1 MYITVAGGGRIGR
14 GLAKRLVEAKHDVVV
29 IDQSKATCE
38 SIYAEYGALTING
51 NATDLAVLENAG
63 IERSDIAIAAMRNDS
78 DNLTFALLAKHLA
91 VPNIHVR
98 MNDPKYE
105 GIYRNI
111 GVTNIARVTELLIEQ
126 FVVNIE
132 TPELRKVINLGDLE
146 IDIVNV
152 PEGSSFAGMKIADI
166 KQLKAF
172 PDDVIFT
179 AVYHDQDE
187 SFEVP
192 FGGTVVNEKDRLF
205 FCGKHSNIL
214 KAAKL
219 AAK

>member
-29 IDQSKATCE
+29 IDQSKAICE

-51 NATDLAVLENAG
+51 SATDLTVLENAG
-63 IERSDIAIAAMRNDS
+63 IEKSDIAIAAMRNDS

-105 GIYRNI
+105 DIYRKI

-132 TPELRKVINLGDLE
+132 TPELRKVISLGDLE

-152 PEGSSFAGMKIADI
+152 PEGSSIIDMKIADI
-166 KQLKAF
+166 TGLKGF
-172 PDDVIFT
+172 PDGVLFT
-179 AVYHDQDE
+179 CVFHDREKD
-187 SFEVP
+187 FEVP
-192 FGGTVVNEKDRLF
+192 AGDTVVREEDRLF
-205 FCGKHSNIL
+205 LCC
-214 KAAKL
+214 
-219 AAK
+219 

>member
-29 IDQSKATCE
+29 IDRDKAICE

-51 NATDLAVLENAG
+51 NATDLTVLENAG

-105 GIYRNI
+105 DIYRKI

-126 FVVNIE
+126 FIVNIE
-132 TPELRKVINLGDLE
+132 TPELRKVISLGDLE
-146 IDIVNV
+146 VDIVNV
-152 PEGSSFAGMKIADI
+152 PAESVLVDMQIAEI
-166 KQLKAF
+166 TRLKGF
-172 PDDVIFT
+172 PKGVLFT
-179 AVYHDQDE
+179 CVFHDLDK

-192 FGGTVVNEKDRLF
+192 AGSTVVAKQDRLF
-205 FCGKHSNIL
+205 LCGKRQNIL
-214 KAAKL
+214 KVAKL
-219 AAK
+219 IAK